1 MLLHAFVVMPDHF
14 HVILTPVEGVTLERC
29 VQYLKGGFSFRAKK
43 ELAILREIWQPK
55 YHDRRI
61 RDKEECAAF
70 IRYLEENPVKRGL
83 VETASEFPF
92 SSANRRFVRELDR
105 FPERFGKFGPQR
117 LKAREDDSLSPD

>member
-1 MLLHAFVVMPDHF
+1 
-14 HVILTPVEGVTLERC
+14 
-29 VQYLKGGFSFRAKK
+29 